1 MCVCVC
7 VCVRACV
14 YLTRRMLDVEF
25 ADDAALFAPTLAAVQ
40 LALETFHRI
49 SSAFGLTINFSKT
62 KFVSCGTAADVY
74 EPLVIAGEE
83 VEHVSSF
90 VYLGSLV
97 DPNSRAGLEVDRRLA
112 SASRAFGAL
121 RCVFNTPGLS

>member
-1 MCVCVC
+1 MRNLSIVNGN
-7 VCVRACV
+7 
-14 YLTRRMLDVEF
+14 LFTRPRTRHQSTTVLDVEF

-40 LALETFHRI
+40 LALETLHRI

-62 KFVSCGTAADVY
+62 KFVSCGTAAEVY
-74 EPLVIAGEE
+74 EPLVIAGQE

-97 DPNSRAGLEVDRRLA
+97 DPDSRVGLGVDRHL
-112 SASRAFGAL
+112 FI
-121 RCVFNTPGLS
+121 FYF